1 MNWDSLLADLE
12 SRFEA
17 ERRADLAAQSADLAE
32 AEVSRIRM
40 ADRLRGA
47 PGRRVLLRTR
57 SGAHV
62 DGVVVRAEDGF
73 VLVDEGEGLQAIVPV
88 EALAIA
94 GPLPGPAPRGETWR
108 TPTFQ
113 GALRELA
120 RVGARVRVVLSGGE
134 LVGRIVRV
142 GADWFDV
149 VVDAAEAGARKSAT
163 APVDGGVVT
172 VALGAVEAVRSR

>member
-32 AEVSRIRM
+32 AEVSQIRM
-40 ADRLRGA
+40 GDRLRGA
-47 PGRRVLLRTR
+47 PGRHVWLRTR

-62 DGVVVRAEDGF
+62 DGVVLRAEDGF
-73 VLVDEGEGLQAIVPV
+73 VLVDEGDGLQAIVPTD
-88 EALAIA
+88 ALAVA
-94 GPLPGPAPRGETWR
+94 GPLPGPAPRGRARR
-108 TPTFQ
+108 TPTLQ

-120 RVGARVRVVLSGGE
+120 RLGARVRIVLSGGDV
-134 LVGRIVRV
+134 VGRVVRV

-149 VVDAAEAGARKSAT
+149 LVDTAETATTRSAT